1 MGRDKSCPYGV
12 ILSQGEGFRNALDE
26 PKASGKRAFRCPP
39 DKSGSSGG
47 LTPAEL
53 DVVRLR
59 ASLRRKNVLRA
70 SDALVGACL
79 CVACLALVEWRC
91 FWPSPAPTPPSPIAG
106 RGRGCQIA
114 GSTEFRFLT
123 GRSSLGG
130 VVAKRTNKQSALQN
144 LLPVVA
150 LATIEAAQRR
160 HPDAIC
166 RLSTLQLGLWRPSSI
181 AHPMGEGR

>member
-26 PKASGKRAFRCPP
+26 PKVSGKRAFRCPP

-130 VVAKRTNKQSALQN
+130 VVAKRTNSPLYKTCCQWWRL
-144 LLPVVA
+144 
-150 LATIEAAQRR
+150 RR
-160 HPDAIC
+160 
-166 RLSTLQLGLWRPSSI
+166 
-181 AHPMGEGR
+181 